1 MTDTGGTPGGEG
13 AGTPTPSQGI
23 PSASVPGSGEPK
35 PPQDHAASPATP
47 PPGWQ
52 APDSPGTA
60 DSPGSQGAQAAPG
73 SPSDSGSQ
81 PAPPSY
87 GSQPPPS
94 YGSQVAPPPGWQAPG
109 PPAPSWQ
116 PPGTYGAPQYGR
128 PDPRWNPQGFGKPG
142 VIALRPLNIGDILDG
157 AITAIRRHPL
167 LILGIGAVLAV
178 ITAGLDFL
186 VQKLLFSDLQ
196 ELAAATNLGPGA
208 TDEEISNALFGLLG
222 TALLATLPTA
232 LLTTLLAAVANGL
245 LAAVMGR
252 AVLGREVT
260 FSIAWAEV
268 WPRMLPLLGVGL
280 AYSVLTTIGAMLC
293 LIPGVVVYVFW
304 ALASPALVLERG
316 TFKQAFSRSVKLV
329 SGSFWRVL
337 GILLLAWLIGYLF
350 SMIINLPFNVG
361 TGMFRQLFNPA
372 QVALPTT
379 GDLLLQSAGQIIA
392 GTIAMPF
399 VALVTVIVYLDQRM
413 RREGMDIELARA
425 AGVQPPQAW

>member
-1 MTDTGGTPGGEG
+1 
-13 AGTPTPSQGI
+13 
-23 PSASVPGSGEPK
+23 
-35 PPQDHAASPATP
+35 
-47 PPGWQ
+47 
-52 APDSPGTA
+52 
-60 DSPGSQGAQAAPG
+60 
-73 SPSDSGSQ
+73 
-81 PAPPSY
+81 
-87 GSQPPPS
+87 
-94 YGSQVAPPPGWQAPG
+94 
-109 PPAPSWQ
+109 
-116 PPGTYGAPQYGR
+116 
-128 PDPRWNPQGFGKPG
+128 